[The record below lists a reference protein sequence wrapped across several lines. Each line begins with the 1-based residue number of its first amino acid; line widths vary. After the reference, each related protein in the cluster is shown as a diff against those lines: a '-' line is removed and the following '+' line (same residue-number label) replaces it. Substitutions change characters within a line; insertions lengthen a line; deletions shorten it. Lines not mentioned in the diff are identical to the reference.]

1 MKETVTS
8 ARQRWARLRFA
19 VIGRLLAAPPQP
31 GELASILKELSEKTW
46 QHPTTNEPVRFAV
59 PTIARWY
66 YTARR
71 QSSDPVQSLERKVH
85 ALAGKHP
92 SVSEALRELLR
103 RQYAEHPTW
112 SYQLQYDN
120 LLAEAKQRS
129 HLGPFPSYPTVRRWM
144 KDAGLFRQKRK
155 KHKRES
161 FEARE
166 QRSFEVKHVHG
177 MWHLDFHVGSRKV
190 SMPDGK
196 WHKVVLM
203 CVLDDCSRLCC
214 HLQWFLE
221 ETARALVHALSQ
233 AILKRGVPRMLLT
246 DNGKPMTAEET
257 REGLSRLGITH
268 VTTLPYTPEQNAKQE
283 VFWAQVEGRLMAML
297 EGDPQLTL
305 EFLNHA
311 TVVWAEREYNRKH
324 HRELSMSPLERSLQ
338 GPSVGRPSPSS
349 DALRGAFRVTTE
361 RVQRRSDGTISVE
374 GRRFEL
380 PSRFRTLLKPKVRYA
395 RWDLSSIELIDP
407 YSGKLLDTLFPLDKH
422 RNAANRRRKL
432 EPLDESTEAT
442 ESPSEPIASGIAPA
456 LRGMLADYAE
466 SGLPSAYVPLPPKS
480 EAHSVDDSDADGR
493 DTTKAINLEEIF

>member
-1 MKETVTS
+1 MKETVAS

-31 GELASILKELSEKTW
+31 GELASILKELSVKTW
-46 QHPTTNEPVRFAV
+46 QHPTTGAPVQFAI

-71 QSSDPVQSLERKVH
+71 QSLDPVQSLERKVH
-85 ALAGKHP
+85 AQAGKHP
-92 SVSEALRELLR
+92 SVSDALRELLR
-103 RQYAEHPTW
+103 RLHAEHPTW
-112 SYQLQYDN
+112 SYQLHYDN

-129 HLGPFPSYPTVRRWM
+129 LLGPLPSYPTVRRWM

-155 KHKRES
+155 KRNIDG
-161 FEARE
+161 FEPRE
-166 QRSFEVKHVHG
+166 QRSFEVTHVHG
-177 MWHLDFHVGSRKV
+177 LWHLDFHVGSRKV

-196 WHKVVLM
+196 WHKVVLL

-233 AILKRGVPRMLLT
+233 AILKRGLPRMLLT

-257 REGLSRLGITH
+257 REGLTQLGITH

-297 EGDPQLTL
+297 EGEPQLTL
-305 EFLNHA
+305 ELLNHA
-311 TVVWAEREYNRKH
+311 TVVWAEREYNRKL
-324 HRELSMSPLERSLQ
+324 HRELAMSPLERSLK
-338 GPSVGRPSPSS
+338 GPSVGRPSPNPE
-349 DALRGAFRVTTE
+349 ALRSAFRVTTE
-361 RVQRRSDGTISVE
+361 RAQRRSDGTISVE

-395 RWDLSSIELIDP
+395 RWDLSSVELVDP
-407 YSGKLLDTLFPLDKH
+407 YTGKLLDTLFPLDKQ
-422 RNAANRRRKL
+422 RNAANKRRTL
-432 EPLDESTEAT
+432 EPLNETQAT
-442 ESPSEPIASGIAPA
+442 ELATAPVASGIAPA
-456 LRGMLADYAE
+456 LRNMLSDYAE
-466 SGLPSAYVPLPPKS
+466 TGLPSAYVPLPPKS
-480 EAHSVDDSDADGR
+480 QTASDDDAS
-493 DTTKAINLEEIF
+493 TPATSLNLDEIF